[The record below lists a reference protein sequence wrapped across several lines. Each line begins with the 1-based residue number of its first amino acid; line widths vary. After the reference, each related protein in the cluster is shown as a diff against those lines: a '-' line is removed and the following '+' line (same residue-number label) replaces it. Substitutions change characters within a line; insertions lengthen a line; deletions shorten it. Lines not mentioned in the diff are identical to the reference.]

1 MRKVLVPLI
10 CACALAVGLA
20 PPASGYVFFDAK
32 GRAFEAPGLEKAV
45 AECNKVID
53 LQTMR
58 EIAAGGGPK
67 GGIPAPVNCDHFF
80 QFIGAIGKS

>member
-10 CACALAVGLA
+10 CAGAVAAALA

-58 EIAAGGGPK
+58 EIAAGRGPK

-80 QFIGAIGKS
+80 QAIGVIGKS